1 MTEQLYFTFY
11 FTALYKEREN
21 AFPFIFL
28 TWTIFE
34 VFIEFVKILF
44 LFYVL
49 FFFGHEACGILVP
62 QTGIKP
68 TASALEGEVLT
79 TESLGKPYISFLAC
93 WIVKSLVWEV
103 LDLLQTS
110 LHMSEVIFILS

>member
-49 FFFGHEACGILVP
+49 FF
-62 QTGIKP
+62 
-68 TASALEGEVLT
+68 
-79 TESLGKPYISFLAC
+79 LAMKH
-93 WIVKSLVWEV
+93 VGS
-103 LDLLQTS
+103 
-110 LHMSEVIFILS
+110 